1 MSTVT
6 GIPPKGY
13 QAIPDDSPARRVLRG
28 MLVTAPIFIVLAILL
43 VWITI
48 ENPNFTDPPIF
59 LLFLRRAAPLMI
71 LAAGQLFVIISGEFD
86 LSVGAIITTVVIVAA
101 RLTNGDPDRTWPVIA
116 LLR

>member
-48 ENPNFTDPPIF
+48 ENPNFTDP
-59 LLFLRRAAPLMI
+59 LSASSLRIVTFDDAQGEVSRFEVAKDVATGVWSLPSRS
-71 LAAGQLFVIISGEFD
+71 SG
-86 LSVGAIITTVVIVAA
+86 T
-101 RLTNGDPDRTWPVIA
+101 R
-116 LLR
+116 